1 MLTQGRA
8 FGASRLDLMFRRD
21 SLAAAA
27 ISADRESNLNFD
39 YDLFVIGAG
48 SGGTRAARMSAALGA
63 KVAIAE
69 ERHLGGTCVNVGCI
83 PKKLF
88 VYGSH
93 FSEDLE
99 DAAAYGWTT
108 TRERFDWPTL
118 RDNKTRE
125 IERLNGVYRDLLEGP
140 GAEIIRERATLVND
154 HALTVGNETVTAAN
168 ILVATGSQASV
179 PPFPGDDLVIT
190 SDDTFRLDTFPQRAV
205 IVGGGYIAVEF
216 AGIFKGLGAETTLLY
231 RGPLFLRGFDGGV
244 REFVAGELRE
254 KGVTLRFDT
263 RVRSVEKTTGGLL
276 VRTDAGDALE
286 ADVVL
291 CATGRAPNTAGLG
304 LDKAGVQL
312 DASGAVTVDSR
323 YRTSAPHIRAV
334 GDVIGGLPLTPVA
347 IAEGMCIAYN
357 LFAGEDRTVDYD
369 GIPTAV
375 FCQPNIGTVGPTEE
389 NAHRRYPALKVF
401 ESSFRPL
408 KHTLTG
414 REERTMMKLLVDGDS
429 DRVVAA
435 HMVGPE
441 AGEIIQGLSVAI
453 KAGATKADFD
463 RTIGIHPTAAEEFV
477 TMREPRPCT
486 R

>member
-1 MLTQGRA
+1 MT
-8 FGASRLDLMFRRD
+8 
-21 SLAAAA
+21 
-27 ISADRESNLNFD
+27 FD

-99 DAAAYGWTT
+99 DGAAYGWTT
-108 TRERFDWPTL
+108 THEQFDWPTL

-125 IERLNGVYRDLLEGP
+125 IERLNGVYQGLLEGP
-140 GAEIIRERATLVND
+140 GAEIIRERATLVNN
-154 HALTVGNETVTAAN
+154 HALIVGNETVTAEN
-168 ILVATGSQASV
+168 ILIATGSQASI
-179 PPFPGDDLVIT
+179 PSFPGDDLVIT
-190 SDDTFRLDTFPQRAV
+190 SDDAFYLETFPKRAV
-205 IVGGGYIAVEF
+205 IIGGGYIAVEF

-263 RVRSVEKTTGGLL
+263 RVGSVEKTDGGLL

-291 CATGRAPNTAGLG
+291 CATGRGPNTAGLG

-312 DASGAVTVDSR
+312 DASGAVTVDGR
-323 YRTSAPHIRAV
+323 YRTNAPHIRAI
-334 GDVIGGLPLTPVA
+334 GDVIGGLQLTPVA

-357 LFAGEDRTVDYD
+357 LFGGEDRTVDYD
-369 GIPTAV
+369 GIATAV

-389 NAHRRYPALKVF
+389 NARRRYPTLKVF

-477 TMREPRPCT
+477 TMREARP
-486 R
+486 

>member
-1 MLTQGRA
+1 MA
-8 FGASRLDLMFRRD
+8 
-21 SLAAAA
+21 
-27 ISADRESNLNFD
+27 FD
-39 YDLFVIGAG
+39 YDLLVIGAG

-93 FSEDLE
+93 FPEDFE
-99 DAAAYGWTT
+99 DGAAYGWTT
-108 TRERFDWPTL
+108 TLDRFDWPTL

-125 IERLNGVYRDLLEGP
+125 IERLNGVYRDLLEGS
-140 GAEIIRERATLVND
+140 GAEIIHERATLVND
-154 HALTVGNETVTAAN
+154 HALMVGNETVTAEN
-168 ILVATGSQASV
+168 ILIATGSRASV
-179 PPFPGDDLVIT
+179 PSFPGDDLLIT
-190 SDDTFRLDTFPQRAV
+190 SDDAFYLDTFPQRAV
-205 IVGGGYIAVEF
+205 IIGGGYIAVEF

-244 REFVAGELRE
+244 RAFVAGELRE

-263 RVRSVEKTTGGLL
+263 QVGSIEKTAGGLL
-276 VRTDAGDALE
+276 VRTDAGDAVE

-291 CATGRAPNTAGLG
+291 CATGRHPNTVDLS
-304 LDKAGVQL
+304 LDQAGVQL
-312 DASGAVTVDSR
+312 DAAGAVTVDSR
-323 YRTSAPHIRAV
+323 YRTSTAHIRAI
-334 GDVIGGLPLTPVA
+334 GDVIGGLQLTPVA
-347 IAEGMCIAYN
+347 IAEGRCIAYN
-357 LFAGEDRTVDYD
+357 LFGGEDRTVDYD

-389 NAHRRYPALKVF
+389 NARGRYPALRVF

-477 TMREPRPCT
+477 TMREARP
-486 R
+486 

>member
-1 MLTQGRA
+1 MT
-8 FGASRLDLMFRRD
+8 
-21 SLAAAA
+21 
-27 ISADRESNLNFD
+27 FD

-93 FSEDLE
+93 FSEDFE
-99 DAAAYGWTT
+99 DGAAYGWTT
-108 TRERFDWPTL
+108 AQERFDWPTL

-125 IERLNGVYRDLLEGP
+125 IERLNGIYRDLLEGP

-154 HALTVGNETVTAAN
+154 HALIVGNQTVTAEN
-168 ILVATGSQASV
+168 ILIATGSQPSV
-179 PPFPGDDLVIT
+179 PAFPGDDLVIT
-190 SDDTFRLDTFPQRAV
+190 SDDAFYLDTFPERAV
-205 IVGGGYIAVEF
+205 IIGGGYIAVEF
-216 AGIFKGLGAETTLLY
+216 AGIFKGLGAETNLLY

-263 RVRSVEKTTGGLL
+263 RVGSVEKTAGGLL

-291 CATGRAPNTAGLG
+291 CATGRGPNTAGLG
-304 LDKAGVQL
+304 LRQAGVRV
-312 DASGAVTVDSR
+312 DASGGVPVDSR
-323 YRTSAPHIRAV
+323 YRTVAPHIRAI
-334 GDVIGGLPLTPVA
+334 GDVIGGMQLTPVA

-357 LFAGEDRTVDYD
+357 LFGGEDRTVDYD

-389 NAHRRYPALKVF
+389 NARRRYPALKVF

-435 HMVGPE
+435 HMVGSE

-453 KAGATKADFD
+453 KAGATKTDFD

-477 TMREPRPCT
+477 TMREARP
-486 R
+486 

>member
-1 MLTQGRA
+1 MQL
-8 FGASRLDLMFRRD
+8 S
-21 SLAAAA
+21 
-27 ISADRESNLNFD
+27 FD

-69 ERHLGGTCVNVGCI
+69 ERYLGGTCVNVGCI

-93 FSEDLE
+93 YAEDFE
-99 DAAAYGWTT
+99 DGAAYGWTT
-108 TRERFDWPTL
+108 SGGTFDWPTL

-125 IERLNGVYRDLLEGP
+125 IERLNSVYQSLLEGP

-154 HALTVGNETVTAAN
+154 HTVVVGGETATAEN
-168 ILVATGSQASV
+168 ILIATGSRASV
-179 PPFPGDDLVIT
+179 PSFPGDDLVIT
-190 SDDTFRLDTFPQRAV
+190 SDDAFYLDTFPERVV
-205 IVGGGYIAVEF
+205 IIGGGYIAVEF
-216 AGIFKGLGAETTLLY
+216 AGIFNGLGASTTLLY

-244 REFVAGELRE
+244 RDFVAQELRG
-254 KGVTLRFDT
+254 KGVALRFDT
-263 RVRSVEKTTGGLL
+263 QIASVSKVAGGLV
-276 VRTDAGDALE
+276 VRTRAGDEFE

-291 CATGRAPNTAGLG
+291 CATGRRPNTAGLN
-304 LDKAGVQL
+304 LSEAGVEL
-312 DASGAVTVDSR
+312 GRSDGVRVDER
-323 YRTSAPHIRAV
+323 YRTSTPRIRAI
-334 GDVIGGLPLTPVA
+334 GDVIGGVQLTPVA

-357 LFAGEDRTVDYD
+357 LYGGEDRELNYD
-369 GIPTAV
+369 DIATAV

-389 NAHRRYPALKVF
+389 IARQRYPALKVF
-401 ESSFRPL
+401 ESAFRPL

-453 KAGATKADFD
+453 KARATKTDFD
-463 RTIGIHPTAAEEFV
+463 GTIGIHPTAAEEFV
-477 TMREPRPCT
+477 TMREPRS
-486 R
+486 

>member
-1 MLTQGRA
+1 MA
-8 FGASRLDLMFRRD
+8 
-21 SLAAAA
+21 
-27 ISADRESNLNFD
+27 FD

-63 KVAIAE
+63 RVAIAE
-69 ERHLGGTCVNVGCI
+69 ELHLGGTCVNVGCI

-93 FSEDLE
+93 FAEDFE
-99 DAAAYGWTT
+99 DGAAYGWTT
-108 TRERFDWPTL
+108 SGETFDWPTL

-125 IERLNGVYRDLLEGP
+125 IERLNGVYEGLLEGP
-140 GAEIIRERATLVND
+140 GAEIIRD
-154 HALTVGNETVTAAN
+154 HASLVDAHAVTVGNETVTAEN
-168 ILVATGSQASV
+168 ILIATGSRAIV

-190 SDDTFRLDTFPQRAV
+190 SDEAFYLDAFPERVV
-205 IVGGGYIAVEF
+205 IIGGGYIAVEF
-216 AGIFKGLGAETTLLY
+216 AGIFRGLGADTTLAY

-244 REFVAGELRE
+244 REFVAAELSE
-254 KGVTLRFDT
+254 KNVTLRFDT
-263 RVRSVEKTTGGLL
+263 TVESVTRAADGLI
-276 VRTDAGDALE
+276 VRTHAGDVLE

-291 CATGRAPNTAGLG
+291 CATGRAPNTAGLN
-304 LDKAGVQL
+304 LSAAGVDL
-312 DASGAVTVDSR
+312 DSSGGVRVDDR
-323 YRTSAPHIRAV
+323 YRTTASHIRAI
-334 GDVIGGLPLTPVA
+334 GDVIGGLQLTPVA

-357 LFAGEDRTVDYD
+357 LFGGEDREVDYEEV
-369 GIPTAV
+369 PTAV

-389 NAHRRYPALKVF
+389 DARRRFPALTVF
-401 ESSFRPL
+401 ESTFRPL

-414 REERTMMKLLVDGDS
+414 RAERTMMKLLVDGDT

-435 HMVGPE
+435 HMVGPD

-477 TMREPRPCT
+477 TMREARA
-486 R
+486 